1 MLENLTSRLQK
12 VLRDIRGQGRLSEAN
27 MKDGLREIRLALLEA
42 DVNLKVARVFME
54 RVRERALGQDVLES
68 LSPAQQLVKILRD
81 ELQALLGGGDAALDL
96 SGASPV
102 PLMLVGLQGSGKTST
117 AAKLAVML
125 KGKGRSPFLVPADVY
140 RPAAAD
146 QLRVLGRDNGIAVF
160 DEKGS
165 RDPRAICRE
174 AVALARTT
182 GYDTLIVD
190 TAGRLHIDDQMMAEV
205 KDLAAIVTPREIL
218 YVADAMT
225 GQDAVNSASAFSA
238 ALPLTGVILTKLDGD
253 TRGGAALS
261 IRETTGAP
269 IKLAGIGEKVK
280 DLEVFH
286 PDRMA
291 SRIIG
296 MGDVLTLIE
305 KAEEAYEGDNAEEM
319 ARALAQGDFTLEDF
333 RDQLR
338 KIKKMGPLSS
348 LLEMV
353 PGFSGVSGATDLDEG
368 AMKRTEAVLDSMTPG
383 ERIDPS
389 VINGSRRKRI
399 ARGSGTSVQEVNK
412 LLKQFV
418 QMRKMMRTMSKGRR
432 RGPTGR
438 GMPFPFR

>member
-27 MKDGLREIRLALLEA
+27 MKEGLREIRLALLEA
-42 DVNLKVARVFME
+42 DVNLKVARVFID
-54 RVRERALGQDVLES
+54 RVRERALGQDVLAS

-81 ELQALLGGGDAALDL
+81 ELQQLLGGGDAALDL

-140 RPAAAD
+140 RPAAVD
-146 QLRVLGRDNGIAVF
+146 QLRVLGRDNGITVF
-160 DEKGS
+160 DGKGS
-165 RDPRAICRE
+165 KDPRAICRE
-174 AVALARTT
+174 ALALARTT

-190 TAGRLHIDDQMMAEV
+190 TAGRLHIDDEMMAEV
-205 KDLAAIVTPREIL
+205 KDLASIVAPREIL

-225 GQDAVNSASAFSA
+225 GQDAVNSAAAFSS

-253 TRGGAALS
+253 SRGGAALS

-319 ARALAQGDFTLEDF
+319 ARALAQGEFTLEDF

-338 KIKKMGPLSS
+338 KLKKMGPLSS

-353 PGFSGVSGATDLDEG
+353 PGFPGASGAGDLDED
-368 AMKRTEAVLDSMTPG
+368 ALKRTEAVLDSMTPG
-383 ERIDPS
+383 ERIEPS

-432 RGPTGR
+432 RGPAGR